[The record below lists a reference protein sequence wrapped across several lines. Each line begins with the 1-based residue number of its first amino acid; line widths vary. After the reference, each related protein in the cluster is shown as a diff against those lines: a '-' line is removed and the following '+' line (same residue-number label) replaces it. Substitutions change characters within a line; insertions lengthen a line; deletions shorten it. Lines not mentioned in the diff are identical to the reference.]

1 MIEQLR
7 LLIEL
12 QTLDSELIAKDRAIK
27 AIPLRA
33 AQVEKPL
40 QEARANLEFR
50 KKKIEDAGKKKR
62 DKDNLAKDAQDRT
75 SKLKDRS
82 AQVKDTKSFNAHQR
96 EIDQAERD
104 LKKSREESARLA
116 DIIKAETD
124 EMKALE
130 AELAVEE
137 QKAVDF
143 KATLETEIRYSENQL
158 KEAKKN
164 RAGILAG
171 IEKDVY
177 SEYLRILKKHMGLA
191 VTPVSN
197 GVCSG
202 CRMNI
207 MPQLYVEVQRGD
219 EILHCPQCGRIIYY
233 LATEE

>member
-33 AQVEKPL
+33 AMVEKPL
-40 QEARANLEFR
+40 QEARSNLEFR
-50 KKKIEDAGKKKR
+50 KKKIEDTEKKKR

-82 AQVKDTKSFNAHQR
+82 ALVKDTKAFNAHQR

-104 LKKSREESARLA
+104 LKKAKEESSRLA
-116 DIIKAETD
+116 DIIKAETE

-130 AELAVEE
+130 TELALQE
-137 QKAVDF
+137 QKAAEF
-143 KATLETEIRYSENQL
+143 KATLETEIKYAENQL

-164 RAGILAG
+164 RSGILAG
-171 IEKDVY
+171 IDKDIY

-191 VTPVSN
+191 VTPTT
-197 GVCSG
+197 GGICTG

-207 MPQLYVEVQRGD
+207 MPQLFVEVQRGD
-219 EILHCPQCGRIIYY
+219 DILHCPQCGRILYY
-233 LATEE
+233 QAAEE